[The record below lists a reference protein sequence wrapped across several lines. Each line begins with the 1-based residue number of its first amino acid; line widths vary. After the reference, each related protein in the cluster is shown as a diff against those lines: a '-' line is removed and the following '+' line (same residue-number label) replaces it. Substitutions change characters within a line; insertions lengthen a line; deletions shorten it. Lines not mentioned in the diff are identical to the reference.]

1 MNDVELRKYSL
12 DKAVEILSW
21 YKNHH
26 KVMDKNPMALAEAI
40 YQYLR
45 TGTYEDIPLPYCR

>member
-1 MNDVELRKYSL
+1 MNDVELRKYCL

-26 KVMDKNPMALAEAI
+26 RVMDKNPMALSEAI

-45 TGTYEDIPLPYCR
+45 TGTYEDLPLPYCR